1 MNKKNEL
8 IAMNEEAIADMKN
21 IMMSE
26 ASGES
31 PKAMRAM
38 GGYLK
43 KKKLAYGSS
52 MYNNYYT
59 DGGPGRRRRASSS
72 YTGSVPLALSLYNGQ
87 LPGGDMTTQEIDNYT
102 TNLFEEDAVN
112 SINSLLDRQSD
123 YSYNRPLTEENAR
136 YFEGYRKK
144 EPFFIP
150 RPPTEEQSKYMAD
163 YNTNTPLNVDN
174 PVNPATAITEEEAIL
189 HGWNPAAKG
198 PALNNVGTSNLYNT
212 QPPGPYREGVSGV
225 SNTPLT
231 REEAGWTQ
239 PPIDNLQ
246 SLRLSG
252 YPDNLELPNNQP
264 AEWID
269 PADINIRS
277 SPGLDSNGYPVSVKP
292 GTEGFETLTPKG
304 MNTALIPNDVPLKLD
319 ETGSNVSLPSTRR
332 NTNSVFGAD
341 NLDYLSMGVG
351 ALGSLSQLYYGLKG
365 PDEVRKAKFNL
376 ARPSKVNYTP
386 TKRLVSQE
394 IDTAFNAADNDLRNN
409 APGAGSY
416 LSNRIASAVK
426 RARTKG
432 ENLIKLDE
440 SAQNAQIQNQFNQ
453 YNSGVLNQ
461 QELANLGQEDKII
474 QEKDAARQAV
484 SEGLSNIGQSVGQG
498 IRDRKSYNMQELKAK
513 WSGTKDV
520 KMIDGVKYYKQ
531 SDGSYKPEELK
542 G

>member
-8 IAMNEEAIADMKN
+8 IAMNEEAIADMQN

-31 PKAMRAM
+31 PQAMMAM
-38 GGYLK
+38 GGYLRRK
-43 KKKLAYGSS
+43 KKMAYGGLDGPPYDLPGMADMNTSEYNPINTYLTNLNTPNYVDNQGNTSS
-52 MYNNYYT
+52 ILSRMYNNTKSTIPNNYQTPYQDEIT
-59 DGGPGRRRRASSS
+59 K
-72 YTGSVPLALSLYNGQ
+72 LNILK
-87 LPGGDMTTQEIDNYT
+87 LPT
-102 TNLFEEDAVN
+102 
-112 SINSLLDRQSD
+112 
-123 YSYNRPLTEENAR
+123 YS
-136 YFEGYRKK
+136 
-144 EPFFIP
+144 
-150 RPPTEEQSKYMAD
+150 
-163 YNTNTPLNVDN
+163 
-174 PVNPATAITEEEAIL
+174 
-189 HGWNPAAKG
+189 
-198 PALNNVGTSNLYNT
+198 
-212 QPPGPYREGVSGV
+212 
-225 SNTPLT
+225 
-231 REEAGWTQ
+231 
-239 PPIDNLQ
+239 
-246 SLRLSG
+246 
-252 YPDNLELPNNQP
+252 DNLELPNNQP
-264 AEWID
+264 SIYNGPTNFGPITEDEAIMSTPTYQDEID
-269 PADINIRS
+269 YTVLPDEPLKGVSTSNLYSPNTTNSPNNSILGKDADGNDVSIN
-277 SPGLDSNGYPVSVKP
+277 PNAK
-292 GTEGFETLTPKG
+292 EGFVPEGYTKSKTNFNNDSFGIQPEDYVG
-304 MNTALIPNDVPLKLD
+304 MA
-319 ETGSNVSLPSTRR
+319 
-332 NTNSVFGAD
+332 A
-341 NLDYLSMGVG
+341 G
-351 ALGSLSQLYYGLKG
+351 ALGGLSQLYYGLKG
-365 PDEVRKAKFNL
+365 PDKVRKAKFNL

-386 TKRLVSQE
+386 AKRLVSQE

-542 G
+542 E